1 MEKQNKQTDSWVSL
15 NIESDLK
22 HLETV
27 SNFIE
32 KCMID
37 FSVKNPKAIFEV
49 QLAVDEAI
57 TNIIEHAYSGKK
69 TGEITVNCRMDN
81 SKKEFTIKLKD
92 KGKPFDPKNVLAPD
106 TNAALDERKVGGLG
120 IFFIKTLMQ
129 NIKYDFSEKGN
140 ELTLTKKIAE
150 V

>member
-1 MEKQNKQTDSWVSL
+1 MEKKHIENNGWISL
-15 NIESDLK
+15 QIESDLK
-22 HLETV
+22 NLETV
-27 SNFIE
+27 SVFIE
-32 KCMID
+32 KCMTD
-37 FSVKNPKAIFEV
+37 FGVKNPKAVFDV

-69 TGEITVNCRMDN
+69 TGEIIVKCKMDN
-81 SKKEFTIKLKD
+81 SKKEFTVKLKD
-92 KGKPFDPKNVLAPD
+92 KGKPFDPKAVLAPD
-106 TNAALDERKVGGLG
+106 TNAAVDERKVGGYG

-140 ELTLTKKIAE
+140 ELTLTKKLSE